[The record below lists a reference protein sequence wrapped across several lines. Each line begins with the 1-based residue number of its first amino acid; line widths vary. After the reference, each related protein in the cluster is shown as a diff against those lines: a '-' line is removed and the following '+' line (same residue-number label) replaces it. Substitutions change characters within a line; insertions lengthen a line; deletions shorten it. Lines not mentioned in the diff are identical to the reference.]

1 MNRELEKNKANH
13 KISAKTRFSIVA
25 VALVAFMGILAET
38 SLNVTFPTLEKT
50 FGLPLSTVQWVTT
63 AYLLVVAIVMPTSSY
78 ISQRFQNRTL
88 FFAGLIFFTIG
99 DLLSLISS
107 NFTILM
113 AGRLIQGI
121 GTGIAIP
128 LMFNLV
134 LTKIDR
140 KSVV

>member
-1 MNRELEKNKANH
+1 MGDDSLFACCCYCYAYKFIH
-13 KISAKTRFSIVA
+13 QPTFSKPN
-25 VALVAFMGILAET
+25 LV
-38 SLNVTFPTLEKT
+38 
-50 FGLPLSTVQWVTT
+50 
-63 AYLLVVAIVMPTSSY
+63 
-78 ISQRFQNRTL
+78 
-88 FFAGLIFFTIG
+88 FAGLIFFTIG

-134 LTKIDR
+134 LTKIPR
-140 KSVV
+140 ERVGL